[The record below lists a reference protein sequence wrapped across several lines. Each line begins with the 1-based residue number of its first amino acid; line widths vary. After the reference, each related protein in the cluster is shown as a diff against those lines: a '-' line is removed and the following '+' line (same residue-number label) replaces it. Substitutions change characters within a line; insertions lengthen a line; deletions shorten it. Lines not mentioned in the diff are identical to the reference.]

1 MMMNENRKALLFA
14 ISKGYRCDCLGQVI
28 SPEERIVNGYIGN
41 HGYLTIGIRLILD
54 NGKTEKRPV
63 AVHRLQAYQ
72 KYGDKIFEKGVL
84 VRHRNNIKTDNK
96 YDNILIGSYSDNYHD
111 NSQEVKNNMISG
123 GIKGSHFAK
132 ITNLKYDD
140 DFIKNVGDF
149 IYNGKNLVKDT
160 VKKYNISSSSLTRIL
175 KKYREKYNPDVR
187 SYNKFRRNSQ
197 KNNVT
202 KYDKDLIDKIFS
214 MKRSGIKKKDIMIEF
229 NLTYSQ
235 LSYILYINK
244 N

>member
-1 MMMNENRKALLFA
+1 MMTNENRTALLYA

-28 SPEERIVNGYIGN
+28 SPDGEITNGYIGN
-41 HGYLTIGIRLILD
+41 HGYQTIGIR
-54 NGKTEKRPV
+54 NEKTKKCHV
-63 AVHRLQAYQ
+63 AVHRLQAFQ
-72 KYGDKIFEKGVL
+72 KYGDKIFEKGVV
-84 VRHRNNIKTDNK
+84 VRHKNNIKTDNN

-111 NSQEVKNNMISG
+111 NSQEVKNKIISG
-123 GIKGSHFAK
+123 GKKGSRLAR
-132 ITNLKYDD
+132 IANLKYDD

-149 IYNGKNLVKDT
+149 VYEGENLVKDA
-160 VKKYNISSSSLTRIL
+160 VKKYNISSSSISRIL
-175 KKYREKYNPDVR
+175 KQYREKYNPDVR

-197 KNNVT
+197 KNKVT

-214 MKRSGIKKKDIMIEF
+214 MKKSGIKKKYIMCEF

-244 N
+244 K